1 MKTSYPNITDSY
13 IRSLTDKAITYAKG
27 KDYYEKNFITA
38 LQESRDR
45 HTFDAEV
52 AGTDFYAVHL
62 EFRGNKLAVCD
73 CDCPAFSKYDGACK
87 HIIATLF
94 KVQELARA
102 DATHPKKESKK
113 EQPKKEPQ
121 NITNKTT
128 KDGNRKMSRYD
139 GDNIEEVAAR
149 TMALFYLFDQSG
161 SMSGTKIGQVNY
173 AMKDIPKII
182 KDVADGAP
190 NANIVIAA
198 ASFSNDVNWITP
210 QPVSPDEFMN
220 IWHDISAGGLTSLGA
235 ALRSLNEK
243 MSRKAFLGDNP
254 MGYLAPGIILLSDGE
269 PTDDWETPL
278 RELRK
283 NNWFKAAV
291 KVAFAV
297 GEDANKDILGEVCG
311 SKEAVVSIDDP
322 EKIRQYI
329 KFVTATVSKTGTT
342 SSAGKDPQTAVNE
355 AIANI
360 DDNQPIVVDIP
371 DIDDSQW

>member
-1 MKTSYPNITDSY
+1 M
-13 IRSLTDKAITYAKG
+13 
-27 KDYYEKNFITA
+27 
-38 LQESRDR
+38 
-45 HTFDAEV
+45 

-102 DATHPKKESKK
+102 DATQPKKESKK

-190 NANIVIAA
+190 NANIVVAA

-355 AIANI
+355 ALANI